1 MKATGLLIASF
12 VLAALL
18 GVLYWSN
25 HRKPTEDKSIKASA
39 DTPVKML
46 SLNQSDIVHLTIRH
60 KGDPSIDL
68 VRNDSGVWQI
78 SAPRAFAADQDDVS
92 SVLSALS
99 SLSSER
105 LLEEKASDL
114 APYGLI
120 DPGLELD
127 VKLKD
132 NRTQK
137 LLIGDQTPSGN
148 AYYAALA
155 GDPRLFTVAGFYKT
169 GFDRTANDLRD
180 KRLLTAD
187 FDKVNQIELLNQK
200 PEKKQEITLARDKD
214 AWQILKPKPY
224 RVDSDRVEDLIRT
237 LRNAKMDL
245 TSATDDAKTTAAFKS
260 AGPFASAK
268 ITGASGTQELE
279 IRRMKD
285 DYYVK
290 SSAVS
295 GVYKVSSSIG
305 AELDKSLDDFRNK
318 KLFDFGYQDP
328 NKIEIQDGPKSYSFT
343 HSSSDWWGPDGK
355 KLEEMSTEALVGKL
369 RELSATKFPDSGFS
383 APMIEI
389 TVTSN
394 ESKRVEKVSI
404 ARRADAYVAKREN
417 EPALYELSGSAVS
430 QLEESVANIKPAS
443 ATKK

>member
-1 MKATGLLIASF
+1 MKATGLLIASL

-25 HRKPTEDKSIKASA
+25 HRKPTDDTSVKASA

-46 SLNQSDIVHLTIRH
+46 SLNQSDIVHLTIHH
-60 KGDPSIDL
+60 KGDPSIGL

-78 SAPRAFAADQDDVS
+78 SAPRAFAADQDGVS
-92 SVLSALS
+92 SVLSTLS

-127 VKLKD
+127 IQLKD
-132 NRTQK
+132 NSTQK

-155 GDPRLFTVAGFYKT
+155 GDPRLFTLAGSYKT
-169 GFDRTANDLRD
+169 SLDKTANDLRE

-187 FDKVNQIELLNQK
+187 LDKVSQIELLNQK
-200 PEKKQEITLARDKD
+200 PDKKQEITFARDKD
-214 AWQILKPKPY
+214 TWQILKPKPY
-224 RVDSDRVEDLIRT
+224 RVDPDRVEDLIRT

-245 TSATDDAKTTAAFKS
+245 TSASDDDKTAAAFKS
-260 AGPFASAK
+260 AGPFVSVK

-279 IRRMKD
+279 IRKMKD
-285 DYYVK
+285 EYYVK

-295 GVYKVSSSIG
+295 GVYEVSSSLG
-305 AELDKSLDDFRNK
+305 AELDKGVDDFRNK
-318 KLFDFGYQDP
+318 KLFDFGSQDP
-328 NKIEIQDGPKSYSFT
+328 NKIEIHDGPKSYFFT
-343 HSSSDWWGPDGK
+343 HFRSDWWGPDGQ
-355 KLEEMSTEALVGKL
+355 KLEEKSTEALVGKL

-383 APMIEI
+383 APIIEI

-394 ESKRVEKVSI
+394 ESKRTEKVSI
-404 ARRADAYVAKREN
+404 ARRGNAYVAKREN
-417 EPALYELSGSAVS
+417 EPALYELSASAVS
-430 QLEESVANIKPAS
+430 QLDESAANIKPTS
-443 ATKK
+443 TTKK